1 MSEPTT
7 PEKVIRASILA
18 GVRERIA
25 RNGFD
30 VVNVFGEPEVPTYSY
45 TVGLADRGHPEL
57 FMAGFEPSLMQ
68 GLLRN
73 AVRQA
78 AEIRDAVPLASVANY
93 LLGVRKLPQEAA
105 DTFLLLAKTH
115 HGRPVEAFQIVV
127 PDARGLFPWQ
137 PGCDPMIV
145 RYQSVALPFADE
157 QAKVN

>member
-1 MSEPTT
+1 MPHPTAPGDT
-7 PEKVIRASILA
+7 IRDSILT

-30 VVNVFGEPEVPTYSY
+30 VVNVFGDPEVPTYSY
-45 TVGLADRGHPEL
+45 TVGLTDRGGPEL

-68 GLLRN
+68 SLLRT
-73 AVRQA
+73 AARQA
-78 AEIRDAVPLASVANY
+78 SEIRDGVPLPGVANY
-93 LLGVRKLPQEAA
+93 PLGVRKLPQEASDA
-105 DTFLLLAKTH
+105 FLLIAQSH
-115 HGRPVEAFQIVV
+115 YARPVEALQIVI
-127 PDARGLFPWQ
+127 PDAHGRFPWQ